1 MFMLI
6 VHILLN
12 CFHHTWYD
20 DTSRLSYCA
29 VELNRLTG
37 HVLYAIVLDSPN
49 LVPENGRYPI
59 ERALS

>member
-6 VHILLN
+6 VHMLLN

-29 VELNRLTG
+29 VALNRLTG
-37 HVLYAIVLDSPN
+37 HVLYAIVL
-49 LVPENGRYPI
+49 ENGRYPI